1 MIEIKDI
8 KPISNVML
16 KRIKKLDNKLIERPT
31 GNTRFYTYFT
41 KFKNELCSVTVAVR
55 NHYKKWYCKQ
65 VVVHGLHTNK
75 VYLQDIG
82 TTMGFLRVGWFRE
95 GISKWSTW
103 VDYDWGWND
112 DKYFQMQTA
121 TIVNKEYISK
131 LKDYKYS
138 AIDLYKYSD
147 IFKYLRLY
155 EQYPKAELLVKCGL
169 SHLATSKQ
177 ILRLCDKDKN
187 FCKWLFKN
195 KNEIAKDSSYI
206 SSLIKAYKTNKPIK
220 LTNQIDYFKR
230 NYNSCKNELKD
241 FLKPNESEKFITYIV
256 NQNTN
261 VASFIDYIKA
271 CNFLGLNMNENKNR
285 YPHNFQYWHD
295 VRIDEMHTKQAEID
309 KEKRKELYDSFSL
322 VASKY
327 EALQRNLK
335 DNFVV
340 IIAKSPGELVH
351 EGDFLHH
358 CVGRMNYDQKFVRE
372 ESLIFFVR
380 NKEDAQTPFVT
391 LEYSLKNHKILQ
403 CYADHDSKQN
413 DEVLDYVNKKWLPYA
428 NRKIRQIAV

>member
-1 MIEIKDI
+1 MIDIKDI

-16 KRIKKLDNKLIERPT
+16 NRIKKLDNKLIEKPT

-82 TTMGFLRVGWFRE
+82 TTMGFLRVGWYRE

-121 TIVNKEYISK
+121 TIVNKDYIAK

-138 AIDLYKYSD
+138 AIDLYKYTD
-147 IFKYLRLY
+147 VFKYLRLY

-169 SHLATSKQ
+169 SNLATSKQ

-195 KNEIAKDSSYI
+195 KDEISKDSSYI
-206 SSLIKAYKTNKPIK
+206 SSLIKAYRTNKPIK
-220 LTNQIDYFKR
+220 LTNKIDYFKR
-230 NYNSCKNELKD
+230 NYNSYKNELKD
-241 FLKPNESEKFITYIV
+241 FLQPNESEKFITYIV

-261 VASFIDYIKA
+261 VASFVDYLNA

-322 VASKY
+322 VANKY
-327 EALQRNLK
+327 ETLQRNLK

-340 IIAKSPGELVH
+340 IIAK
-351 EGDFLHH
+351 
-358 CVGRMNYDQKFVRE
+358 
-372 ESLIFFVR
+372 
-380 NKEDAQTPFVT
+380 
-391 LEYSLKNHKILQ
+391 
-403 CYADHDSKQN
+403 
-413 DEVLDYVNKKWLPYA
+413 
-428 NRKIRQIAV
+428 